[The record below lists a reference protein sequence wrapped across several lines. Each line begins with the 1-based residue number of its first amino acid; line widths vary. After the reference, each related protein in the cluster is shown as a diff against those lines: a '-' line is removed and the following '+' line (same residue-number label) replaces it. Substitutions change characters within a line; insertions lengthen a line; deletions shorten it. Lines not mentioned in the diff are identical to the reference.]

1 MVEVRQ
7 TEEFSGWLHRLRDA
21 NAVARIVGRIRRIE
35 MGNPGDTRGVGH
47 GILEMRVDYGPGY
60 RIYYVHRGA
69 QILILVWWRQAHATE
84 GYQTGSEA
92 GGDIVMPKTLMP
104 KTLMPK
110 ALMPK
115 ALMPKTTRF
124 DAADYLDTEER
135 QVAYIAAA
143 LESGDADFVRDAL
156 GLVARARGM
165 GGIAKKAGLNRE
177 SLYKALGETGNPEF
191 GTVMRIVR
199 ALGLTLSAHP
209 VASGQ
214 TSKRRRVA

>member
-7 TEEFSGWLHRLRDA
+7 TEEFSGWLHPSPRCQC
-21 NAVARIVGRIRRIE
+21 GRAHCRPHSSHGDGE
-35 MGNPGDTRGVGH
+35 SGDTRGVGH

-104 KTLMPK
+104 KT
-110 ALMPK
+110 
-115 ALMPKTTRF
+115 TRF

-165 GGIAKKAGLNRE
+165 GGIA
-177 SLYKALGETGNPEF
+177 
-191 GTVMRIVR
+191 
-199 ALGLTLSAHP
+199 
-209 VASGQ
+209 
-214 TSKRRRVA
+214 RRPA